1 MVIEVG
7 VWEILVSYILKDVYL
22 LEQCLQI
29 RLIGA
34 LVLGTS
40 KADFFGL
47 GLMEVSWNFLGFL
60 WHKNKQKKSINH
72 QICIKLVREVAFRII

>member
-1 MVIEVG
+1 
-7 VWEILVSYILKDVYL
+7 L

-47 GLMEVSWNFLGFL
+47 GLMEVSWNFLGFI
-60 WHKNKQKKSINH
+60 WHKNKQKKLHQSSNLHQTCERSSI
-72 QICIKLVREVAFRII
+72 